1 MLSYLRHL
9 YLTRLAPLSLS
20 LSLPCPCPSRS
31 TSLQF
36 AFVVDAA
43 IQIAFEKIT
52 AGRFSAMTL
61 SEQVAMRGLRSAAV
75 ECLENASRANLAT
88 GGDGLDLTKLMAKP
102 SNMKSRSVALP
113 RWKVDQDDGPLPSAL
128 LHQLASQLNSDV
140 THATRNSSVGVRSRS
155 GTATT
160 PTPGE
165 SKEGGTEGAA
175 ADSKKSQR
183 HPSMARPQ
191 SIARPRR
198 SDTVEPAASAA
209 SVASALPPSLSVALP
224 GLPPT
229 IDVDSPPAGA
239 SGGVSG
245 GASGY
250 TPPVAAAQRRS
261 RRVGSVG
268 RRAVPHVVRQSMEA
282 QQSVETKGGE
292 TPGTGGAP
300 VSTPTVVRHFG
311 VMMYPFVAGE
321 GSKEQVSAGEG
332 ETVEIIKKETDGEFC
347 WYHEVILCMFVG
359 KW

>member
-1 MLSYLRHL
+1 MTP
-9 YLTRLAPLSLS
+9 YLTLLSPLS
-20 LSLPCPCPSRS
+20 LSLPCPCPSLS

-43 IQIAFEKIT
+43 IQVAFEKIT

-102 SNMKSRSVALP
+102 TNMKSRSAALP

-140 THATRNSSVGVRSRS
+140 THTTRNSSVGVRSRS

-160 PTPGE
+160 PTSGE
-165 SKEGGTEGAA
+165 SKEGGAEGAA

-198 SDTVEPAASAA
+198 SETVEPAASVASQA
-209 SVASALPPSLSVALP
+209 SVASAASAPPPSLSVALP
-224 GLPPT
+224 GFPPT
-229 IDVDSPPAGA
+229 IDVTSPPAGA
-239 SGGVSG
+239 SGGVSGG

-268 RRAVPHVVRQSMEA
+268 RRAVPNVVRQSMEA
-282 QQSVETKGGE
+282 QQNVETKGGE
-292 TPGTGGAP
+292 TPGAGGGAGGAP

-332 ETVEIIKKETDGEFC
+332 ETVEIIKKETDGECC
-347 WYHEVILCMFVG
+347 WYH
-359 KW
+359 